1 MHARQRRLLRV
12 SSTAPLVV
20 WLAAGASAALSLL
33 PILAA
38 ARLRSY
44 IRSEKETQR
53 PPFTPRVS
61 VILPCKGLDQE
72 FEENIRSILDED
84 YPDFEI
90 VFVTATEA
98 DPACAAIRRILAE
111 AIHVRARLVVAGFSE
126 RRSEKVNNQ
135 LRGIAC
141 AREDAE
147 AFVFVDSDVRAGKDF
162 LRNLVAPLQKA
173 GVGATTGFRWY
184 DVEGGGAAGYLQ
196 SAWNGGGLT
205 LLADPRLA
213 YAYGGAMAILRRTF
227 QDIGVGARWENTL
240 SDDMMLTQAVSAAG
254 LTIHFVPA
262 CMTVSRERRTLA
274 GVLEWTNRQ
283 TVVLR
288 VYAFRKWAFIFLA
301 HATLAVALVGGL
313 GLMLIGLVMN
323 RQMVWAGL
331 LMLSVIAAECL
342 GGLLILQAVRQVLP
356 STRFT
361 PARIAFL
368 IASAPAAMLLI
379 LHNNLH
385 SLGTNEIQWRGTVY
399 RITGQ
404 RTTIVRRAAGA

>member
-1 MHARQRRLLRV
+1 MSAAV
-12 SSTAPLVV
+12 PLVV
-20 WLAAGASAALSLL
+20 WLASGASVALSLL

-38 ARLRSY
+38 ARLGSY
-44 IRSEKETQR
+44 VRRERKKQR

-72 FEENIRSILDED
+72 FEDNIRSILDQD
-84 YPDFEI
+84 YPDFEV
-90 VFVTATEA
+90 VFVTATDD
-98 DPACAAIRRILAE
+98 DPACAAIREILAE
-111 AIHVRARLVVAGFSE
+111 PGHVRATLMAAGFSE

-135 LRGIAC
+135 LRGIAG
-141 AREDAE
+141 AREDTE

-162 LRNLVAPLQKA
+162 LRNLVAPLQEA
-173 GVGATTGFRWY
+173 GVGASTGFRWY
-184 DVEGGGAAGYLQ
+184 DAEGGGLAGYLQ

-227 QDIGVGARWENTL
+227 QDVGVGARWNDTL

-254 LTIHFVPA
+254 LTIRFVPA

-283 TVVLR
+283 TVVLK
-288 VYAFRKWAFIFLA
+288 VYAFRKWAFIFLM
-301 HATLAVALVGGL
+301 HATLAVALVAGL
-313 GLMLIGLVMN
+313 ALTLTGLAMD
-323 RQMVWAGL
+323 RHMVWPGI

-342 GGLLILQAVRQVLP
+342 GGLLIVQAVRQVLP
-356 STRFT
+356 SIRFT
-361 PARIAFL
+361 AARTALL
-368 IASAPAAMLLI
+368 IGSAPLAMLLI
-379 LHNNLH
+379 LHNNLR

-399 RITGQ
+399 RISGQ
-404 RTTIVRRAAGA
+404 RTTVVRRAGRA